1 MNIKLLK
8 LLGEDLIAE
17 VLEYQTSLSVSHV
30 KIKNPLRVVVMPS
43 AAGQS
48 PNVGFA
54 PWSPFSK
61 ETEFKLDMAHV
72 VAIMEPIDEF
82 VQQYKMSVSPIVTP
96 PQGRLIL
103 PKK

>member
-1 MNIKLLK
+1 MNIKLVRILN
-8 LLGEDLIAE
+8 GDDVIAD
-17 VLEYQTSLSVSHV
+17 VDVNVTRLNM
-30 KIKNPLRVVVMPS
+30 KNPVRVVVMPS
-43 AAGQS
+43 AAGQN

-61 ETEFKLDMAHV
+61 DTDFRLDMAHV

-82 VQQYKMSVSPIVTP
+82 VQQYKLSVSPIVTP

>member
-1 MNIKLLK
+1 MNIKILRMLN
-8 LLGEDLIAE
+8 GDDVIAE
-17 VLEYQTSLSVSHV
+17 VDVQVTRVNM
-30 KIKNPLRVVVMPS
+30 KNPFRVVVMPN

-54 PWSPFSK
+54 PWAPFSK
-61 ETEFKLDMAHV
+61 ETGFKLDIAHV

-82 VQQYKMSVSPIVTP
+82 VQQYKVTVSPIVTP

>member
-1 MNIKLLK
+1 MLN
-8 LLGEDLIAE
+8 GDDVIAE
-17 VLEYQTSLSVSHV
+17 VDVQVTRVNM
-30 KIKNPLRVVVMPS
+30 KNPFRVVVMPG

-61 ETEFKLDMAHV
+61 ETGFKLDMAHV

-82 VQQYKMSVSPIVTP
+82 VQQYKMSMSPIVTP
-96 PQGRLIL
+96 PQSKLII
-103 PKK
+103 PRK

>member
-1 MNIKLLK
+1 MNIKLVRMLN
-8 LLGEDLIAE
+8 GDDVIAD
-17 VLEYQTSLSVSHV
+17 VDVNVTRVNM
-30 KIKNPLRVVVMPS
+30 KNPLRVVVMPS

-61 ETEFKLDMAHV
+61 DTDFKLDMAHV
-72 VAIMEPIDEF
+72 LAIMEPIDEF

>member
-1 MNIKLLK
+1 MNIKIVRMLN
-8 LLGEDLIAE
+8 GDDVIAD
-17 VLEYQTSLSVSHV
+17 VDVNVTRLNM
-30 KIKNPLRVVVMPS
+30 KNPLRVVVMPGS
-43 AAGQS
+43 AGQS

-61 ETEFKLDMAHV
+61 DTDFKLDMAHV
-72 VAIMEPIDEF
+72 LAIMEPIDEF

>member
-1 MNIKLLK
+1 MNIKLVRMLN
-8 LLGEDLIAE
+8 GDDVIAD
-17 VLEYQTSLSVSHV
+17 VDVNVTRLNM
-30 KIKNPLRVVVMPS
+30 KNPLRVVVMPS

-61 ETEFKLDMAHV
+61 DTDFRLDMAHV
-72 VAIMEPIDEF
+72 LAIMEPIDEF

>member
-1 MNIKLLK
+1 MNIKLVRMLN
-8 LLGEDLIAE
+8 GDDVIAE
-17 VLEYQTSLSVSHV
+17 VDVAVTRLNM
-30 KIKNPLRVVVMPS
+30 KNPFRVVVMPG

-82 VQQYKMSVSPIVTP
+82 INQYKMSVSPIVTP
-96 PQGRLIL
+96 PQSKLII
-103 PKK
+103 PRK

>member
-1 MNIKLLK
+1 MNIKLVRMLN
-8 LLGEDLIAE
+8 GDDVIAD
-17 VLEYQTSLSVSHV
+17 VDVNVTRLNM
-30 KIKNPLRVVVMPS
+30 KNPLRVVVMPS

-61 ETEFKLDMAHV
+61 DTDFRLDMAHV

-82 VQQYKMSVSPIVTP
+82 VQQYKLSVSPIVTP

>member
-8 LLGEDLIAE
+8 LITGDDILTE
-17 VLEYQTSLSVSHV
+17 VVTQV
-30 KIKNPLRVVVMPS
+30 KEGYISIKNPVRVVVIPGS
-43 AAGQS
+43 AGLN

-54 PWSPFSK
+54 PWAPFSK
-61 ETEFKLDMAHV
+61 ETEFSLDKSHILV
-72 VAIMEPIDEF
+72 IMDPITEF
-82 VQQYKMSVSPIVTP
+82 VEQYKVTVSPIVTP